1 MRAQTGIL
9 SPATSHLFQVK
20 PLLQVSRQ
28 EEEMMAKEEELVKV
42 REKQLAAENRLTE
55 METLQSQVRVCRL
68 GLGSPGGHSWCCH
81 LLATSRRGVLF
92 RGEGDL
98 LLSL

>member
-1 MRAQTGIL
+1 MFPEVRERPQTCWQRRASSSQACLYLHLL
-9 SPATSHLFQVK
+9 SQVK

-55 METLQSQVRVCRL
+55 METLQSQVGVSA
-68 GLGSPGGHSWCCH
+68 GSVQV
-81 LLATSRRGVLF
+81 A
-92 RGEGDL
+92 
-98 LLSL
+98 